1 MAMISGD
8 KDINMFLDMLLSKM
22 QKAGAISPEQ
32 KKEIKAVL
40 GPAMKQAGGFNPD
53 EPNAINKLKQGIV
66 AVALCGRVGNDP
78 KLSMQNFATL
88 QKEQANLV
96 SLVFKDPKKQT
107 PEEKR
112 KFSMAMAYLLVLE
125 QKPDANISLALA
137 MKDPKTMTPQEK
149 KKLGEDVQMVFDTLS
164 KDPNFKMDP
173 TALAGLLAMVKKEI
187 QDPGITK
194 GKGTPEE
201 DKLMTQNLTNLFGI
215 DPHVPGKITGPIMVM
230 AGNMMGI
237 AENYPVFGDDPL
249 NSYSGTRL
257 NASMQSATGV
267 FQLAEDRDRDLGANS
282 MDVNA
287 DAAPE
292 AAAPE
297 SAAKSDAGDSLLSA
311 VASAVEDTVKD
322 MAAPAKEVPTA
333 ETPKQEAAEEWKPKS
348 PFEIKGLKPPGAPAA

>member
-8 KDINMFLDMLLSKM
+8 KDIDMFLEMLLRNM

-32 KKEIKAVL
+32 KKDIKAVL

-66 AVALCGRVGNDP
+66 AVALCNRVGNDP

-96 SLVFKDPKKQT
+96 SLVFKDSKKQT

-137 MKDPKTMTPQEK
+137 MKDPKTLTPQEK
-149 KKLGEDVQMVFDTLS
+149 KKLGEDIVAVFETLS
-164 KDPNFKMDP
+164 QDPNFKMDP
-173 TALAGLLAMVKKEI
+173 TALAGLLEMVKKEI
-187 QDPGITK
+187 QDPGISK

-249 NSYSGTRL
+249 NSYSGARL

-267 FQLAEDRDRDLGANS
+267 YQLAEDRDKDLGAN
-282 MDVNA
+282 A
-287 DAAPE
+287 AAPE
-292 AAAPE
+292 QPEAPAPE

-311 VASAVEDTVKD
+311 VASAAEDAVSE
-322 MAAPAKEVPTA
+322 MASPAKEVPTV

-348 PFEIKGLKPPGAPAA
+348 PFEIKGPKPPGAPAA